1 VQVWVGRVT
10 RNATQTPGAYSPPR
24 CLRVAELVPL
34 EGRRPARGPHR
45 HDEVVHLHGSVDVH
59 DDSTFVRSIVT
70 ALTKRQLRAIIGIE
84 MAIDRV
90 VAKRKL
96 SQNHRKADQAGVM
109 NGLRR
114 TSDRRHHDAA
124 DLMNHNLT

>member
-1 VQVWVGRVT
+1 MQHKHRAPT
-10 RNATQTPGAYSPPR
+10 HHPAACASPSWYPSKGDD
-24 CLRVAELVPL
+24 LRAVPT
-34 EGRRPARGPHR
+34 AN
-45 HDEVVHLHGSVDVH
+45 DEVVHLHGSVDVH

-70 ALTKRQLRAIIGIE
+70 DLTKRQLRAIIGIE

-96 SQNHRKADQAGVM
+96 SQNHSKADQAGVM

-114 TSDRRHHDAA
+114 TSDRRHHDVA